1 MIKKMNIKGNK
12 VTAEIVEDVLE
23 KIDEIIAK
31 QESLKGFKNKTIE
44 LATENYEYKITK
56 TPKFKWIPMTSTEAY
71 VEYKSDG
78 NTAERLYDITISVKS
93 QKNEKD
99 KSKFTTWYRLD
110 FETLTLDY
118 LAKILPREKFYFEER
133 SEVYDSII
141 ANIYDKDFI
150 SSAYSYFIAVTDDGL
165 ADFLTFKK
173 DDYRGGGRGAGLR
186 LMEHLK
192 E

>member
-1 MIKKMNIKGNK
+1 M
-12 VTAEIVEDVLE
+12 TAEIVKDVIE
-23 KIDEIIAK
+23 KIDEIIIK
-31 QESLKGFKNKTIE
+31 QESLKGFKNETLE

-56 TPKFKWIPMTSTEAY
+56 TPKFKWVPMVVTEAY
-71 VEYKSDG
+71 VKYKSDG
-78 NTAERLYDITISVKS
+78 NTAERLYDISLSTIKS
-93 QKNEKD
+93 QKRKKD

-141 ANIYDKDFI
+141 ANIYDKDLI
-150 SSAYSYFIAVTDDGL
+150 SSAYSYFIATIDDGL
-165 ADFLTFKK
+165 VDFLTFKK

>member
-1 MIKKMNIKGNK
+1 MSIKENKERIKM
-12 VTAEIVEDVLE
+12 TAEIVKDVIE
-23 KIDEIIAK
+23 KIDEVISLK
-31 QESLKGFKNKTIE
+31 ESLKGLKDKTIE

-56 TPKFKWIPMTSTEAY
+56 TPKFKWVPMTSTEAY
-71 VEYKSDG
+71 VKYKADG
-78 NTAERLYDITISVKS
+78 NTAKRLYDITISVKA
-93 QKNEKD
+93 QKSDKD

-165 ADFLTFKK
+165 VDFLTFKK

-186 LMEHLK
+186 LMEHLG

>member
-1 MIKKMNIKGNK
+1 M
-12 VTAEIVEDVLE
+12 TAEIVEDVLE

-31 QESLKGFKNKTIE
+31 QESLKGFKNETIE

-56 TPKFKWIPMTSTEAY
+56 TPKFKWVRMVVTEAY
-71 VEYKSDG
+71 VKYRADG
-78 NTAERLYDITISVKS
+78 NTAKRLYDITLSIKS
-93 QKNEKD
+93 KNSEKD

-141 ANIYDKDFI
+141 ANIYDKDLI

-173 DDYRGGGRGAGLR
+173 DDYRGGGQGADLR
-186 LMEHLK
+186 LMEHLG

>member
-1 MIKKMNIKGNK
+1 M
-12 VTAEIVEDVLE
+12 TAEIVKDVIE
-23 KIDEIIAK
+23 KIDEVISLK
-31 QESLKGFKNKTIE
+31 ESLKGSKNETIE

-56 TPKFKWIPMTSTEAY
+56 TPKFKWVHMVTTEAY
-71 VEYKSDG
+71 VKYKSDG
-78 NTAERLYDITISVKS
+78 NTAERLYDITLDTIKS
-93 QKNEKD
+93 QKREKD

-141 ANIYDKDFI
+141 ANIYDKDLI